1 MFASNLKL
9 QFCIINNDQHDAL
22 LSALSFG
29 MKLCIIFYY
38 HPSSSFHSIY
48 ILFGTMET
56 VRRRT
61 DNTASSSVPHGTS
74 VDSTP
79 MKSRN
84 AIPQDGSTK
93 DLQKGP
99 FAA

>member
-1 MFASNLKL
+1 M
-9 QFCIINNDQHDAL
+9 NNMMHCLVHCLVRAVDEA
-22 LSALSFG
+22 
-29 MKLCIIFYY
+29 IIFFFSTA
-38 HPSSSFHSIY
+38 SSLPHSIY

-84 AIPQDGSTK
+84 AIPQDGSTN